1 MSSWHEFI
9 TMGGYAVYVWPAF
22 GIGFLV
28 LLGHVIE
35 PIYRRRRLLRQLAI
49 EHALNGSDNSRSR
62 EGDRDTKT

>member
-9 TMGGYAVYVWPAF
+9 TMGGYAIYVWPAF

-35 PIYRRRRLLRQLAI
+35 PVYRRRRLLRQLAI
-49 EHALNGSDNSRSR
+49 EQALDDSGDSRSGGGR
-62 EGDRDTKT
+62 A